1 MVADRLGAL
10 GELRTLD
17 AMTAAFADEDR
28 CRDVLEA
35 LVWPDGAVCPFCSG
49 RNCRRRGGQD
59 YAKGRW
65 RCGEGACRASFTVTS
80 RTPLHATK
88 LPLSVWLKGLWLVL
102 WSDKGVSS
110 PRLAEFLGVT
120 QATAWL
126 LGHRLRLLMRHLN
139 QPLDGTVEA
148 DLLQVGG
155 KPRFDPAQP
164 EARKG
169 KQGHT
174 TKRPVLTA
182 VARPEGDRPGA
193 AAATPVPGGGA
204 EDLAPALEALVEAE
218 ARLLTDQAAAFATL
232 GRARDGHETV
242 NHSAKEFVRGDVHV
256 NTVEAWHDR
265 FRRTIV
271 GVYHH
276 VTPAHVQAYLDETA
290 FRWRQRV
297 LTGTAERKTRSGKV
311 RTVRLWER
319 LDPVTQMREL
329 FAQALGRQ
337 IRRRRDGGFRLVEA

>member
-1 MVADRLGAL
+1 MPGVVHRDQPHP
-10 GELRTLD
+10 
-17 AMTAAFADEDR
+17 AA
-28 CRDVLEA
+28 
-35 LVWPDGAVCPFCSG
+35 
-49 RNCRRRGGQD
+49 
-59 YAKGRW
+59 
-65 RCGEGACRASFTVTS
+65 
-80 RTPLHATK
+80 
-88 LPLSVWLKGLWLVL
+88 LPLSVWLKGLWLIL

-120 QATAWL
+120 QAPGGL
-126 LGHRLRLLMRHLN
+126 LGHRLRLLMRRLG
-139 QPLDGTVEA
+139 QPLTGTVEA
-148 DLLQVGG
+148 DVLHVGG

-169 KQGHT
+169 KQGPT
-174 TKRPVLTA
+174 TKRPVLTT

-193 AAATPVPGGGA
+193 AAAAPVAGGA
-204 EDLAPALEALVEAE
+204 TEDLAPAMEALVDPE
-218 ARLLTDQAAAFATL
+218 ARLLTDQAAAFAKL
-232 GRARDGHETV
+232 GRERDRHATV

-276 VTPAHVQAYLDETA
+276 VAPEHVQAYLDEAA

-297 LTGTAERKTRSGKV
+297 LASTAERKTRSGKV

-337 IRRRRDGGFRLVEA
+337 VRRRRDGGLRLVEA

>member
-17 AMTAAFADEDR
+17 EMTAAFADEDR

-35 LVWPDGAVCPFCSG
+35 LVWPNGAVCPFCGS
-49 RNCRRRGGQD
+49 RNGRRRGGKD

-110 PRLAEFLGVT
+110 PRLAACLGVT

-126 LGHRLRLLMRHLN
+126 LGHRLRLLMRRLG
-139 QPLDGTVEA
+139 QPLAGTVEA

-164 EARKG
+164 EARQG

-174 TKRPVLTA
+174 SKRPVLTT
-182 VARPEGDRPGA
+182 VARPAGDRPGA
-193 AAATPVPGGGA
+193 AAAAGGGA
-204 EDLAPALEALVEAE
+204 ADLAPALEALVEPA
-218 ARLLTDQAAAFATL
+218 ARLVTDQAAAFATL
-232 GRARDGHETV
+232 GRARDRHETV

-276 VTPAHVQAYLDETA
+276 VAPEHVQAYLEETA

-297 LTGTAERKTRSGKV
+297 LTGKI
-311 RTVRLWER
+311 
-319 LDPVTQMREL
+319 
-329 FAQALGRQ
+329 GR
-337 IRRRRDGGFRLVEA
+337 AS

>member
-1 MVADRLGAL
+1 
-10 GELRTLD
+10 
-17 AMTAAFADEDR
+17 
-28 CRDVLEA
+28 
-35 LVWPDGAVCPFCSG
+35 
-49 RNCRRRGGQD
+49 
-59 YAKGRW
+59 
-65 RCGEGACRASFTVTS
+65 VTS
-80 RTPLHATK
+80 RTPLHGTK

-126 LGHRLRLLMRHLN
+126 LGHRLRLLMRRLG
-139 QPLDGTVEA
+139 QPLAGTVEA
-148 DLLQVGG
+148 DVLHVGG
-155 KPRFDPAQP
+155 KPRFDPTHP

-174 TKRPVLTA
+174 TKRPVLTT

-193 AAATPVPGGGA
+193 AAAAPVAGGAA
-204 EDLAPALEALVEAE
+204 EDLAPALEALVEPE

-232 GRARDGHETV
+232 GRARDRHETV

-276 VTPAHVQAYLDETA
+276 VAPEHVQAYLDEAA

-297 LTGTAERKTRSGKV
+297 LVSTAERKTRSGKV

>member
-17 AMTAAFADEDR
+17 EMTAAFADEDR

-35 LVWPDGAVCPFCSG
+35 LVWPNGAVCPFCGG
-49 RNCRRRGGQD
+49 RNGRRRGGKA

-80 RTPLHATK
+80 RTPVHATK
-88 LPLSVWLKGLWLVL
+88 LPLSIWLKGLWLVL

-126 LGHRLRLLMRHLN
+126 LGHRLRLLMRHLG

-148 DLLQVGG
+148 DVLHVGG

-174 TKRPVLTA
+174 SKRPVLTT

-193 AAATPVPGGGA
+193 AAAAPVPGGA
-204 EDLAPALEALVEAE
+204 TEDLAPALEALVEP
-218 ARLLTDQAAAFATL
+218 
-232 GRARDGHETV
+232 G
-242 NHSAKEFVRGDVHV
+242 
-256 NTVEAWHDR
+256 
-265 FRRTIV
+265 
-271 GVYHH
+271 
-276 VTPAHVQAYLDETA
+276 
-290 FRWRQRV
+290 
-297 LTGTAERKTRSGKV
+297 
-311 RTVRLWER
+311 
-319 LDPVTQMREL
+319 
-329 FAQALGRQ
+329 
-337 IRRRRDGGFRLVEA
+337 